1 MSVRVSDKEVEKKVL
16 VFQQNELTEH
26 LFYKALSKRVKSGN
40 SELLRK
46 ISEDELRHYNEW
58 KTCSG
63 VDVSPN
69 KTMLLKYL
77 FISRIFGF
85 TFAIKLMEN
94 GEEKAEKTYSQVSRI
109 FPKADEI
116 MRDEKE
122 HEDILVSMID
132 EERVKY
138 VGSLVLGINDA
149 LVELS
154 GALVGLALTLQN
166 NKLVSVAGLI
176 TGIAATLSMAAS
188 EYLSQKAEKTGI
200 SPLKASFYTG
210 AAYMLTVILLTSP
223 YLALPDY
230 KTALLIMLAS
240 VILVILI
247 FTFFIS
253 VVKDVSFKRMF
264 LEMLLISLGV
274 AAVSFV
280 IGWFARTVLNIEV

>member
-1 MSVRVSDKEVEKKVL
+1 MSGEMSDREMGKRVL

-26 LFYKALSKRVKSGN
+26 LFYKALSERVKGRN

-46 ISEDELRHYNEW
+46 ISDDELRHYNEW

-63 VDVSPN
+63 MDIPPR
-69 KTMLLKYL
+69 KLMLLKYL

-85 TFAIKLMEN
+85 TFAIKLMEK
-94 GEEKAEKTYSQVSRI
+94 GEEKAEKAYSQVSKI

-116 MRDEKE
+116 MHDEKE
-122 HEDILVSMID
+122 HEDILVGMID

-166 NKLVSVAGLI
+166 NKLVGVAGLI
-176 TGIAATLSMAAS
+176 TGVAATLSMSAS
-188 EYLSQKAEKTGI
+188 EYLSQKAEKSGI
-200 SPLKASFYTG
+200 SPLKAAFYTG
-210 AAYMLTVILLTSP
+210 IAYMLTVILLTSP

-230 KTALLIMLAS
+230 PAALLAMLTS
-240 VILVILI
+240 VVLVII
-247 FTFFIS
+247 VFTFFIS
-253 VVKDVSFKRMF
+253 IVKDVPFKRIS
-264 LEMLLISLGV
+264 LEMLSITLGV
-274 AAVSFV
+274 AIVSFI
-280 IGWFARTVLNIEV
+280 IGWFARTVFNVEV